1 MKPKTS
7 CSIYLAT
14 KITGRTGKQIWDEY
28 NKALPIYQKYGIEVC
43 SPIPGEGIPYS
54 DEPIPNR
61 PGDAGKQIWQKKDKP
76 MIKKVNVCVY
86 PGVSNGIMREYMLS
100 RGVLW
105 KPSVFIGNGGFIAE
119 LEDDKVCT
127 SHEEAALT
135 IYTRWGS
142 LFKRLTWRLKLLNR
156 CLLGFIW
163 DQLKELK

>member
-1 MKPKTS
+1 MS
-7 CSIYLAT
+7 ASIYLAT
-14 KITGRTGKQIWDEY
+14 RITGRTGKQVWDEY
-28 NKALPIYQKYGIEVC
+28 NNALPIYQKYGIKVH

-61 PGDAGKQIWQKKDKP
+61 PGEEGIKIWREKDKP
-76 MIKKVNVCVY
+76 LIKEVNVCVY

-135 IYTRWGS
+135 IHVRWGTRS
-142 LFKRLTWRLKLLNR
+142 KRIFWRLKILNR
-156 CLLGFIW
+156 CLLGWIW
-163 DQLKELK
+163 DQIKEFK